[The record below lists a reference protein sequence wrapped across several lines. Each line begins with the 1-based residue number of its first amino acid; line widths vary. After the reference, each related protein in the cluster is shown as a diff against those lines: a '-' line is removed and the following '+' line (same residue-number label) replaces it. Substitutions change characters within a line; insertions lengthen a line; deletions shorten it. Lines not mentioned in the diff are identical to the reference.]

1 MKPTINEMTS
11 ASRKPARIFLSIAP
25 SLMNYHNHTIL
36 LESIESF
43 CRSIRS
49 QPDGDQHL
57 ILVGTTSDRKED
69 LQKILDAGAD
79 DYIAKPYQADVLEVR
94 LVIARQRVKNI
105 ETRTTSTLPKAFC
118 LASPDRRPDSLP
130 LNKRKTTAS
139 RRGLEI
145 QAFSGNRRYAQDW

>member
-1 MKPTINEMTS
+1 
-11 ASRKPARIFLSIAP
+11 
-25 SLMNYHNHTIL
+25 MNYHNYTLL

-130 LNKRKTTAS
+130 LNKRKTAARNADWKS
-139 RRGLEI
+139 EPS
-145 QAFSGNRRYAQDW
+145 QGNRRYV

>member
-1 MKPTINEMTS
+1 
-11 ASRKPARIFLSIAP
+11 
-25 SLMNYHNHTIL
+25 MNYHNHTIL

-145 QAFSGNRRYAQDW
+145 QAFSGNRRYA